1 MRQNGP
7 GRDRLTEGRRR
18 GGSLRA
24 GVTGAAKAGRAHAP
38 HLSPR
43 TNQRSRPEAGGGGGG
58 GEQRSTWATWQPFP
72 ALRDPSP
79 FGRPPA
85 LSRLAAVRLLFPGRT
100 ESGSVSPP
108 GAGRASPPG
117 GRRAR
122 QPCAAPESAVVAA
135 GKGCGPASHTRRRG
149 PGFDSLRLLLEQV
162 KAAGGRRSGGAGLRV
177 GKKGF
182 PGSPNPSGG
191 PEAAA
196 GGAATKTATPG
207 RGGPARPSLVRPA
220 GPVALAEGKYFIHG
234 KEMPCIMDLS
244 SQATEMAH
252 VAGGC
257 HIDIAVLED
266 GESYDTINLI
276 KR

>member
-1 MRQNGP
+1 MTREGRNTSSFRSRRGRAGPIRQNGP
-7 GRDRLTEGRRR
+7 GRDLLTEGRRR
-18 GGSLRA
+18 GGSLRV
-24 GVTGAAKAGRAHAP
+24 GVTGAAKAGRSDAP

-108 GAGRASPPG
+108 GARRASPPG

-135 GKGCGPASHTRRRG
+135 GKGCGPAAPRRTL
-149 PGFDSLRLLLEQV
+149 DD
-162 KAAGGRRSGGAGLRV
+162 AAPAST
-177 GKKGF
+177 
-182 PGSPNPSGG
+182 PS
-191 PEAAA
+191 ACFWS
-196 GGAATKTATPG
+196 
-207 RGGPARPSLVRPA
+207 R
-220 GPVALAEGKYFIHG
+220 YFIHG

-276 KR
+276 KRSFYYWIVQDI

>member
-149 PGFDSLRLLLEQV
+149 PGLDALRLLLEQIC
-162 KAAGGRRSGGAGLRV
+162 
-177 GKKGF
+177 F
-182 PGSPNPSGG
+182 P
-191 PEAAA
+191 
-196 GGAATKTATPG
+196 
-207 RGGPARPSLVRPA
+207 R
-220 GPVALAEGKYFIHG
+220 YFIHG

-244 SQATEMAH
+244 SQATEM
-252 VAGGC
+252 
-257 HIDIAVLED
+257 VLLLLD
-266 GESYDTINLI
+266 CARYLTLFSLRYDLNI
-276 KR
+276 KHLK

>member
-1 MRQNGP
+1 MTREGRNTSGFRSRRGRAGPIRQNGP
-7 GRDRLTEGRRR
+7 GRDLLTEGRRR

-24 GVTGAAKAGRAHAP
+24 GVTGATKAGRADAP

-108 GAGRASPPG
+108 GARRASPPG

-135 GKGCGPASHTRRRG
+135 GKGCGPAAPRRTL
-149 PGFDSLRLLLEQV
+149 DD
-162 KAAGGRRSGGAGLRV
+162 AAPAST
-177 GKKGF
+177 
-182 PGSPNPSGG
+182 PS
-191 PEAAA
+191 ACFWS
-196 GGAATKTATPG
+196 
-207 RGGPARPSLVRPA
+207 R
-220 GPVALAEGKYFIHG
+220 
-234 KEMPCIMDLS
+234 
-244 SQATEMAH
+244 
-252 VAGGC
+252 
-257 HIDIAVLED
+257 
-266 GESYDTINLI
+266 
-276 KR
+276 

>member
-108 GAGRASPPG
+108 GAAARLPPAAVARASPAPR
-117 GRRAR
+117 RRALWWR
-122 QPCAAPESAVVAA
+122 RERAAGPRRTLDDAAPASTPSA
-135 GKGCGPASHTRRRG
+135 CFWSR
-149 PGFDSLRLLLEQV
+149 
-162 KAAGGRRSGGAGLRV
+162 
-177 GKKGF
+177 
-182 PGSPNPSGG
+182 
-191 PEAAA
+191 
-196 GGAATKTATPG
+196 
-207 RGGPARPSLVRPA
+207 
-220 GPVALAEGKYFIHG
+220 
-234 KEMPCIMDLS
+234 
-244 SQATEMAH
+244 
-252 VAGGC
+252 
-257 HIDIAVLED
+257 
-266 GESYDTINLI
+266 
-276 KR
+276 